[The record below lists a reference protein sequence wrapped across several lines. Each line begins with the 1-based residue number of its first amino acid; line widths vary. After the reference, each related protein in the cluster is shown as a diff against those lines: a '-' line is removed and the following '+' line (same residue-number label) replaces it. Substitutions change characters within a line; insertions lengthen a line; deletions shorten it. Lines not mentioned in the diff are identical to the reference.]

1 MKLISISLQNNIFV
15 KHGYCSDR
23 FKLAKMGRDSA
34 DWNSY
39 YKSWQDYYN
48 LGQNYYK
55 LGHIYYKSG
64 QLLQIGAQQGV
75 R

>member
-1 MKLISISLQNNIFV
+1 
-15 KHGYCSDR
+15 
-23 FKLAKMGRDSA
+23 MGGDSA

-48 LGQNYYK
+48 LGQNYYR
-55 LGHIYYKSG
+55 LGHNYYKSG